1 MSDCRLTTFDN
12 PYDPFE
18 QFALWM
24 LFDNRNGYNT
34 CGKIDRLTHYSD
46 DMSEKEFDEEHE
58 RVIDEIIDN
67 DFLNIYKKV
76 YRNQKNTDQISQR
89 WLNRSERYRGGS
101 QKSHPLPASPRS
113 LRILRGIFSRKHL
126 GETRLIFS

>member
-46 DMSEKEFDEEHE
+46 DMSEKEFDDEHE

-67 DFLNIYKKV
+67 DFLNIYKKCTEIK
-76 YRNQKNTDQISQR
+76 RIQIQIPQR

-101 QKSHPLPASPRS
+101 RKSHPLPTSPRS
-113 LRILRGIFSRKHL
+113 LKILRGTFSRKHL
-126 GETRLIFS
+126 GEIPR

>member
-46 DMSEKEFDEEHE
+46 DMSEKEFDDEHE

-76 YRNQKNTDQISQR
+76 
-89 WLNRSERYRGGS
+89 
-101 QKSHPLPASPRS
+101 
-113 LRILRGIFSRKHL
+113 
-126 GETRLIFS
+126 

>member
-46 DMSEKEFDEEHE
+46 DM
-58 RVIDEIIDN
+58 
-67 DFLNIYKKV
+67 
-76 YRNQKNTDQISQR
+76 
-89 WLNRSERYRGGS
+89 G
-101 QKSHPLPASPRS
+101 
-113 LRILRGIFSRKHL
+113 
-126 GETRLIFS
+126 

>member
-67 DFLNIYKKV
+67 DFLNLLCLCELIGLFRAIYV
-76 YRNQKNTDQISQR
+76 FFYHR
-89 WLNRSERYRGGS
+89 
-101 QKSHPLPASPRS
+101 
-113 LRILRGIFSRKHL
+113 
-126 GETRLIFS
+126 

>member
-76 YRNQKNTDQISQR
+76 KSKEYRSK
-89 WLNRSERYRGGS
+89 YHRGGLIGA
-101 QKSHPLPASPRS
+101 KDIEGGLKNHTPS
-113 LRILRGIFSRKHL
+113 LHRPGL
-126 GETRLIFS
+126 

>member
-46 DMSEKEFDEEHE
+46 DMSEKEFDDEHE

-67 DFLNIYKKV
+67 DFLNIYKKSV
-76 YRNQKNTDQISQR
+76 QKSKEYRSK
-89 WLNRSERYRGGS
+89 YHRGGLIGVKDIEGGVS
-101 QKSHPLPASPRS
+101 KITPPPYIAPVFENSPGDIFQKTF
-113 LRILRGIFSRKHL
+113 G
-126 GETRLIFS
+126 

>member
-46 DMSEKEFDEEHE
+46 DMSEKEFDDEHE

-76 YRNQKNTDQISQR
+76 YRNQRNTDP
-89 WLNRSERYRGGS
+89 NTTEV
-101 QKSHPLPASPRS
+101 A
-113 LRILRGIFSRKHL
+113 
-126 GETRLIFS
+126 